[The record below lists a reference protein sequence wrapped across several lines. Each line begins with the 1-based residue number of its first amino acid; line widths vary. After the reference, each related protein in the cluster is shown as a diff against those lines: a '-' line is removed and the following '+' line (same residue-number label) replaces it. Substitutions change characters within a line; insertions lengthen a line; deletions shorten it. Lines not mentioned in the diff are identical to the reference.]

1 MILKDIANMED
12 FLENDC
18 YCPGEIYDSTGF
30 FFQVFESTESCKL
43 LIKGTYKDEDVT
55 AVICRNQIL
64 CFWIENNTKITNA
77 VRFDATENNV
87 SEIMQVLSGK
97 KTKITIDEFEN
108 GKTEADL
115 NKIMSIAD
123 SIIVD

>member
-30 FFQVFESTESCKL
+30 FFQVFEPTDACTL
-43 LIKGTYKDEDVT
+43 LVKGAYKEDDVT
-55 AVICRNQIL
+55 AVVCKDQII
-64 CFWIENNTKITNA
+64 CFWIENNNKIVQA
-77 VRFDATENNV
+77 VRFDATENNT
-87 SEIMQVLSGK
+87 SEIVKALTGK
-97 KTKITIDEFEN
+97 KDKIIIDEFEN

>member
-30 FFQVFESTESCKL
+30 FFQVFEPTDVCTL
-43 LIKGTYKDEDVT
+43 LVKGAYKEDDVT
-55 AVICRNQIL
+55 AVICKDQII
-64 CFWIENNTKITNA
+64 CFWIENNNKIVQA
-77 VRFDATENNV
+77 VRFDATENNT
-87 SEIMQVLSGK
+87 SEIVKVLTGK
-97 KTKITIDEFEN
+97 KDKIIVDEFEN
-108 GKTEADL
+108 GKTATDL